1 MNLRPKK
8 LRIKSNLLVGVIMAW
23 IVPSCAPAPVRPTA
37 YVPPIAKAPTV
48 SRPAQSVQASAPML
62 IFGGQNKKF
71 FLGCLNC
78 SSSDPS
84 SVHNQYGNFG
94 SQYSSDS
101 IFNRYGEYGSQ
112 YSIFSPCNLY
122 SSDAPVV
129 VGEQG
134 QFFGVL
140 TMNQYAPRRIT
151 NPTVNAWLTGVCAES

>member
-1 MNLRPKK
+1 MNLRSKK
-8 LRIKSNLLVGVIMAW
+8 VRIKTNFLVVAVMAW
-23 IVPSCAPAPVRPTA
+23 IVPSCAPAPVRPKA
-37 YVPPIAKAPTV
+37 YVPPMIKSPTV
-48 SRPAQSVQASAPML
+48 NRPAPSVQVSSPML
-62 IFGGQNKKF
+62 IFGGQNKKV

-78 SSSDPS
+78 SSSNPS

-94 SQYSSDS
+94 SQYSSES
-101 IFNRYGEYGSQ
+101 IFNRYGQYGSQ
-112 YSIFSPCNLY
+112 YSIFSPCNRY
-122 SSDAPVV
+122 SLEAPVV